1 MHSTSTN
8 TSRLTIPSGKTGYWQ
23 INASLGYDGNATGI
37 RNVRL
42 AKNGNYVNNEQL
54 NATATF
60 GIIMGYTNVL
70 YLTAGDYIEVQA
82 LQTSGGSL
90 NVIKSADTSY
100 FSAFYIGA

>member
-82 LQTSGGSL
+82 LQTSGSPL